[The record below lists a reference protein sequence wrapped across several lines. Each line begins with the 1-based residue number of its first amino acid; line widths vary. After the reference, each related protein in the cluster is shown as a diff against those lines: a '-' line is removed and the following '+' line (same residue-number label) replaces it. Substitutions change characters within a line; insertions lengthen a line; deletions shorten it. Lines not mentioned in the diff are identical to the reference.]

1 MNPILWPKIC
11 EYEAT
16 LLRYLMVRRGETNR
30 HFGNYFS
37 DETEKSTNILSADKR
52 KKECIRWNMFGLKQK
67 EILKNI

>member
-1 MNPILWPKIC
+1 
-11 EYEAT
+11 
-16 LLRYLMVRRGETNR
+16 MVRRGETNR